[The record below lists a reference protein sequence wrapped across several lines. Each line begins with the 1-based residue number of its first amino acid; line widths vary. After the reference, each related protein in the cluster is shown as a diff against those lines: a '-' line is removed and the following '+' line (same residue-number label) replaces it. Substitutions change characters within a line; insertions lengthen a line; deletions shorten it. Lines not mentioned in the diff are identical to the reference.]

1 MTSKHFIDI
10 DSNRIKLLPHWRF
23 EIRKPIT
30 NDQNTNETNPD
41 IPKSANNENY
51 SDIPK

>member
-1 MTSKHFIDI
+1 MKIKHFIDI
-10 DSNRIKLLPHWRF
+10 DSNPIKLIPHWSF

-30 NDQNTNETNPD
+30 NGQNTNETNPD
-41 IPKSANNENY
+41 IPKSANSENS